1 MRAIAAA
8 VFAIGALSAAA
19 LGASEVALPAPG
31 GPAWQP
37 LEFSKIPRHTRYEQV
52 DAGRALRA
60 DSQCAASGLLLPLDA
75 VDLRAT
81 PRLRWRWKVERP
93 IDAAVDERSKS
104 GDDFAA
110 RVYVAFAFEPAR
122 AGVWERARRRLGAA
136 LYGENLPGSA
146 LNYVW
151 SRSEPA
157 GASWPNPFVPS
168 SLMVSRGGGD
178 LDTWRVEEVD
188 LLADY
193 ARLFGAEAPAPLFLA
208 LMTDTDGT
216 CAEARAFYADF
227 RLLPRKSG
235 TE

>member
-1 MRAIAAA
+1 MTAAAFAFGALCAAA
-8 VFAIGALSAAA
+8 V
-19 LGASEVALPAPG
+19 GASEVALPAPG
-31 GPAWQP
+31 GSAWQP

-52 DAGRALRA
+52 EAGRALRA
-60 DSQCAASGLLLPLDA
+60 DSRCAASGLLLPLDA
-75 VDLRAT
+75 VDLQAT

-93 IDAAVDERSKS
+93 IDAAADERSKP

-110 RVYVAFAFEPAR
+110 RVYVAFAFEPER
-122 AGVWERARRRLGAA
+122 AGVWERARRRLGAT

-168 SLMVSRGGGD
+168 SLMLSLGAGAPG
-178 LDTWRVEEVD
+178 TWRVEEVD

-193 ARLFGAEAPAPLFLA
+193 ARLFGAQAPAPLFVA
-208 LMTDTDGT
+208 LMTDTDNT
-216 CAEARAFYADF
+216 CGEARAFYADF
-227 RLLPRKSG
+227 RLLSREAGP
-235 TE
+235 E